1 MLTVFCSGILAIKR
15 DDEILSFVT
24 TWMDLEGVVLS
35 DVCQTEKDKYH
46 RISLICGIQSKQKR
60 LIEIRITLVVPRRDG
75 VGGWVKTVKGNT
87 VSNSVSSLP
96 SEGRFLPLVC
106 GPHGK
111 G

>member
-1 MLTVFCSGILAIKR
+1 M
-15 DDEILSFVT
+15 D
-24 TWMDLEGVVLS
+24 DLEGVVLS

-60 LIEIRITLVVPRRDG
+60 LIEIRITLVVPRRDR

-106 GPHGK
+106 GPHSK